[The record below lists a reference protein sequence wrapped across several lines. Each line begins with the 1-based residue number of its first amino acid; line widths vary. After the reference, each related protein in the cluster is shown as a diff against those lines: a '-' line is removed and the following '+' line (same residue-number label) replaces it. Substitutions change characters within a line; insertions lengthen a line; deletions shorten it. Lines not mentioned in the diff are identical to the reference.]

1 MQVIRG
7 IEDPQ
12 ELEEIER
19 FSAGVPLAISLSCD
33 LVLQYGAEKLKD
45 SAVTRETIGQLVGK
59 LLEGLNDDYYQN
71 ILDITSLLWRFDQDL
86 LSDILGE
93 PISNESFRRFCRLP
107 FITVCER
114 GWSCMMPSASG
125 QNWIFSTGHLI
136 NMSFIVVKL

>member
-1 MQVIRG
+1 MQIKVSGWEGLIRNVQLQPLSKVDVKKYARIRG

-86 LSDILGE
+86 YQT
-93 PISNESFRRFCRLP
+93 F
-107 FITVCER
+107 
-114 GWSCMMPSASG
+114 
-125 QNWIFSTGHLI
+125 
-136 NMSFIVVKL
+136 